1 MSVAKNVSVNE
12 LQARLASLL
21 VEREADGVHFVWYRT
36 GSPGPSFLKY
46 GEYEALLNRLDD
58 LEDVLAMQQAL
69 SSPGERGNQPAGLR
83 GRPAHG
89 R

>member
-21 VEREADGVHFVWYRT
+21 VELEADGVPLCVVQDGKPRAIV
-36 GSPGPSFLKY
+36 LKY

-69 SSPGERGNQPAGLR
+69 SSPESEAISLR
-83 GRPAHG
+83 AYEARPAHG